1 MERASLRQRAGLA
14 VSLALAAVLIF
25 GTSALAAEPTS
36 EGTKAAVPVIAEV
49 ADTVAEKDP
58 AFVAE
63 EGSSVLVE
71 DVAEVTANGSATE
84 EAAQAVEAT
93 ANEDPTASEEDP
105 AGGKGGS
112 ENGAVGKAGEEGP
125 ASDVPGDVSTSSD
138 QPAADDQPVPEDQPA
153 ADDQPTDDVTVAK
166 DGWLLEDG
174 IWRYYANG
182 TPTLGWL
189 DWQGHRYHF
198 DPTTGAMTTGWYE
211 ESGTRH
217 YLYASGVLAQG
228 DWVQSN
234 QERLYMDDAGEPGSG
249 WVKTGSET
257 NYVESGV
264 AHTGALAVDGK
275 NYWFNQ
281 YGNMAHD
288 TTVDHDSGTYY
299 YQSDG
304 SMLVE
309 HEHWQGDDLY
319 YFGSDGRM
327 LKSTRGTIGGRMWA
341 FDDQGRCYKRGYV
354 VPEGWAQVTRYSVE
368 LADKYKT
375 YGYVMPCRIGLDAT
389 REECIE
395 MLIKVAYEYKAAGS
409 WWVDNTC
416 NAPGKSIDC
425 SGLVME
431 GLYACGM
438 SLEDRPA
445 GPYNPW
451 TKHYVNG
458 HFVNTWRANKVF
470 QPISAG
476 ELERGDIVYY
486 RGHVAIY
493 LGNGKIINSTPEG
506 SENIP
511 IMNYDRWPILGYAR
525 VFPKM

>member
-1 MERASLRQRAGLA
+1 MKGLSFRLRGVALG
-14 VSLALAAVLIF
+14 LALAAVLTV
-25 GTSALAAEPTS
+25 GTSALAAEPTYDDP
-36 EGTKAAVPVIAEV
+36 KATVPAVAEV
-49 ADTVAEKDP
+49 AGTVGEKDP
-58 AFVAE
+58 AVVAGD
-63 EGSSVLVE
+63 GSSVLVQ
-71 DVAEVTANGSATE
+71 DVATDAPAEDATK
-84 EAAQAVEAT
+84 EAVQPGEAT
-93 ANEDPTASEEDP
+93 A
-105 AGGKGGS
+105 G
-112 ENGAVGKAGEEGP
+112 EGP
-125 ASDVPGDVSTSSD
+125 APD
-138 QPAADDQPVPEDQPA
+138 QPAVQPA
-153 ADDQPTDDVTVAK
+153 APAADAEKDAPDAGEDHPATPETPANSEDSDTTAEPEPTAEK
-166 DGWLLEDG
+166 DGWVLEDG
-174 IWRYYANG
+174 TWRYYADG

-198 DPTTGAMTTGWYE
+198 DPMTGAMTTGWYE
-211 ESGTRH
+211 EEGIRH

-228 DWVQSN
+228 DWVQSAE
-234 QERLYMDDAGEPGSG
+234 ERLYLDDAGTPGNG

-275 NYWFNQ
+275 SYWFNQ

-288 TTVDHDSGTYY
+288 TTVDHDAGTYY

-304 SMLVE
+304 AMLVE
-309 HEHWQGDDLY
+309 HELWQADDLY

-327 LKSTRGTIGGRMWA
+327 LKSTRGTIGGKMWA
-341 FDDQGRCYKRGYV
+341 FDDLGRCYKRGYV
-354 VPEGWAQVTRYSVE
+354 VPEGWAQVSRYSVE
-368 LADKYKT
+368 LADKYKS

-416 NAPGKSIDC
+416 NAPGQSIDC

-458 HFVNTWRANKVF
+458 HFVNTWRANRVF
-470 QPISAG
+470 QPITASQ
-476 ELERGDIVYY
+476 LERGDIVYY